1 MQNKNSII
9 DSPRKNQI
17 SAIKPHLSMRDID
30 NLTPGESR
38 KTKVNSMSNI
48 KTMMMPSLEAI
59 ATKEN

>member
-1 MQNKNSII
+1 
-9 DSPRKNQI
+9 
-17 SAIKPHLSMRDID
+17 MRDID